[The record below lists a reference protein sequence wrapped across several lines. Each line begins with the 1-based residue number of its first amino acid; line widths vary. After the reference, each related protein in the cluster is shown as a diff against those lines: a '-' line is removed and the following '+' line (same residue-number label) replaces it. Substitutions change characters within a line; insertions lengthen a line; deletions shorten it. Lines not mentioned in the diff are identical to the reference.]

1 MADWKCRLGFH
12 DWVYVVENVKVAVG
26 KKHLKRADY
35 RICTKCELVRD
46 L

>member
-12 DWVYVVENVKVAVG
+12 DWAYVVSEFKVAVG
-26 KKHLKRADY
+26 RAQIKRADY
-35 RICTKCELVRD
+35 RICTKCELVKD